1 MELVVG
7 ASEATMK
14 SLLGKLGNLL
24 AQEYA
29 LISGIRGDIQY
40 INDELASM
48 QAFLRDLSNVPE
60 GHSHG
65 HRMKDWMKQIRDIAY
80 DVEDCIDDFAHRLPQ
95 DSISDAK
102 WSFLLTKIYELWT
115 WWPRRVI
122 ASNIAQLKVRAQQI
136 ADRRSRYGVNNPEH
150 LDSSSSARTR
160 AVNYEIAEYQVTSP
174 QIIGIKEPVGMKTV
188 MEELEVWLTNPQA
201 ENGQAVLSIVG
212 FGGVGKTT
220 IATALY
226 RKVSEK
232 FQCRASVAVSQN
244 YDQGKVL
251 NSILSQVSNQEQ
263 GSSTTISEKKNL
275 TSGAKSMLKTALSLL
290 RGNCICQPENDGNP
304 DNTPIRLQ
312 ETTDDDQNPRKLEQL
327 LAEKSYILLIDDIWS
342 AETWESIRSILP
354 KNNKGGRI
362 IVTTRFQAVGSTC
375 SPLETD
381 RLHTVDFLTDDESQN
396 LFNTSICESKIRKD
410 SNKVDEQVPEE
421 IWKICG
427 GLPLAIVTM
436 AGLVACNPRKACCD
450 WSKLCKSLFPEQ
462 ETPLTLDGV
471 TRILDCCYNDLP
483 ADLKTCLLY
492 LSIFPKG
499 WKISR
504 KRLSRR
510 WIAEGFANEKQG
522 LTQERVAEAYFN
534 QLTRR
539 NLVRPMEHG
548 SNGKVKTFQVHDMV
562 LEYIMSKSIEEN
574 FITVV
579 GGHWQMTAPSNKV
592 RRLSMQ
598 SSGSNRG
605 SSTKGLNLA
614 QVRSLTVF
622 GNLNHVPFHS
632 FNYGIIQVL
641 DLEDWKGLKERH
653 MTEICQMLLLKYL
666 SIRRTEISKI
676 PSKIQK
682 LEYLETLDIRETYVR
697 DLPKSIVQL
706 KRIISILG
714 GNKNTRKGL
723 RLPQEKSKK
732 PIKNPSPQGKTKE
745 PAKKG
750 FLSQEKGKGAMKAL
764 RVLSGIEIVEES
776 SEVAAGLHQLTGLR
790 KLAIYKLNITKGG
803 DTFKQLQSSIEYLG
817 SCGLQTLAINDE
829 NSEFINSLGDMPAPP
844 RYLVALELSGKL
856 EKLPKW
862 ITSIT
867 TLNKLT
873 ISVTVLRTETLEIL
887 HILPSLFSLTFA
899 FSLSAAKQDQDIIK
913 DILENNKLDSDGEI
927 VIPAEGFKSL
937 KLLRFFAPLVPKLSF
952 LDKNAMP
959 ALEIIEMR
967 FKDFEGLFGIEILE
981 NLREVHLKVSD
992 GAEAITKFLVNDL
1005 KVNTEKPKVFVDG
1018 IVTA

>member
-29 LISGIRGDIQY
+29 LISGVRGDIQY

-48 QAFLRDLSNVPE
+48 QAFLRDLSTVPE

-95 DSISDAK
+95 DSISEAK
-102 WSFLLTKIYELWT
+102 CSFILTKIYELWT
-115 WWPRRVI
+115 WWPRRDI
-122 ASNIAQLKVRAQQI
+122 ASNIAELKVRAQQI
-136 ADRRSRYGVNNPEH
+136 TDRRSRYGVNNPEH
-150 LDSSSSARTR
+150 GVSTSGRTR
-160 AVNYEIAEYQVTSP
+160 AAAYDIAEYQVTSP
-174 QIIGIKEPVGMKTV
+174 QIIGIKEPVGMMTEMKRL
-188 MEELEVWLTNPQA
+188 EEWLTNPQA
-201 ENGQAVLSIVG
+201 EKGRAVLSIVG

-226 RKVSEK
+226 RKVSGK

-244 YDQGKVL
+244 YDQDAVIR
-251 NSILSQVSNQEQ
+251 SILNQVSNQ
-263 GSSTTISEKKNL
+263 GSSTTITDEKNRS
-275 TSGAKSMLKTALSLL
+275 SGTKSTLKTALSLL
-290 RGNCICQPENDGNP
+290 GRYCICQPGNDGSL
-304 DNTPIRLQ
+304 DKTQVTL
-312 ETTDDDQNPRKLEQL
+312 ETMDYQQL
-327 LAEKSYILLIDDIWS
+327 LRELKERLKGKSYILLIDDIWS
-342 AETWESIRSILP
+342 AKTWESIIAFLP
-354 KNNKGGRI
+354 ENNEGSRI
-362 IVTTRFQAVGSTC
+362 IVTSRFQAVGSTC
-375 SPLETD
+375 SALGTD
-381 RLHTVDFLTDDESQN
+381 LLHTVGFLTDEESKN
-396 LFNTSICESKIRKD
+396 LFNTSICESRIRKD
-410 SNKVDEQVPEE
+410 SNKVEEQVPGE

-436 AGLVACNPRKACCD
+436 AGLVACNPSKPDCD
-450 WSKLCKSLFPEQ
+450 WRKLCKSLFPE
-462 ETPLTLDGV
+462 TVTSLTLDGV

-499 WKISR
+499 CKISR
-504 KRLSRR
+504 KRLARR
-510 WIAEGFANEKQG
+510 WIAEGFASEKQG
-522 LTQERVAEAYFN
+522 LIEEGVAETYFN
-534 QLTRR
+534 QLTIR
-539 NLVRPMEHG
+539 NLIRPVEHG

-598 SSGSNRG
+598 SSGSKHG

-641 DLEDWKGLKERH
+641 DLEGWKGLKERH
-653 MTEICQMLLLKYL
+653 MMEICQMLVLKYL
-666 SIRRTEISKI
+666 SIRRTEIAKI

-682 LEYLETLDIRETYVR
+682 LEYLETLDIRETYVEE
-697 DLPKSIVQL
+697 LPKSVGQL
-706 KRIISILG
+706 KRISSILG
-714 GNKNTRKGL
+714 GNKNTRNGL

-732 PIKNPSPQGKTKE
+732 PVKNPSPQGKANE

-750 FLSQEKGKGAMKAL
+750 FLFQEKGKGAMKAL

-776 SEVAAGLHQLTGLR
+776 AAVAAGLHQLTGLR
-790 KLAIYKLNITKGG
+790 KLAIYKLDIIKDS
-803 DTFKQLQSSIEYLG
+803 DTFRELRSSIEYLG

-829 NSEFINSLGDMPAPP
+829 NSDFINSLDDMSAPP

-856 EKLPKW
+856 KKLPQW
-862 ITSIT
+862 ITRIT

-873 ISVTVLRTETLEIL
+873 ISVTVLRTETFEIL
-887 HILPSLFSLTFA
+887 HTLPSLFSLTFA
-899 FSLSAAKQDQDIIK
+899 FAFSAAKQDQDIIK
-913 DILENNKLDSDGEI
+913 GILVDNKLDSDGEI

-937 KLLRFFAPLVPKLSF
+937 KLLRFLAPFVPKLSF
-952 LDKNAMP
+952 SDKNAMP

-967 FKDFEGLFGIEILE
+967 FKDFEGLFGIDILE

-1005 KVNTEKPKVFVDG
+1005 KDNTEEPKIFVDG